1 MVRPAPE
8 LIETLLDVPPSQY
21 LSQRAQWASEQPI
34 SFLMQNALANPQLV
48 SLAAGFVDQQTL
60 PVEITRRALESIVDS
75 ADAGR
80 RALQYGTT
88 PGYLPLR
95 EAVLARQLAS
105 DGQSSAETEVSID
118 QVLITA
124 GSNQLLHLISE
135 ALFDPGDI
143 VLCAAPTYFVYL
155 GMLANLG
162 ARAVGIA
169 TDDEGIVP
177 EALEEELER
186 QASLGNLGRV
196 KAIYVTSYYDNPS
209 SISVSRERRGPL
221 VEIAKRWSRHGRIH
235 IIEDA
240 AYRELRYFGPDI
252 PSLRAFDDT
261 GDTVIVTQT
270 FSKSYSPG
278 LRVGYGILPWHLVK
292 PVQNLKGNIDFGSPN
307 LAQHLL
313 FEVLDQGLL
322 DPHIEQLRNGYR
334 RKLAAMHEAAEQF
347 LRPLPDVD
355 WIRPSGGLY
364 IWLKLPE
371 SIDTGP
377 AGELFDCAVAEGV
390 LYVPG
395 EYCYPGAEADR
406 PKNMIRLSFGVESP
420 EGIRRG
426 IEALSRAVRSVLN
439 A

>member
-8 LIETLLDVPPSQY
+8 LIETLLDTPASQY
-21 LSQRAQWASEQPI
+21 LSQRAQWAGEQPI

-60 PVEITRRALESIVDS
+60 PVEITRRALEAVVSS
-75 ADAGR
+75 PDAGR

-88 PGYLPLR
+88 AGYLLLR

-105 DGQSSAETEVSID
+105 DGQSAAEADISID

-169 TDDEGIVP
+169 TDADGIVP

-186 QASLGNLGRV
+186 QAALGHLGRV

-209 SISVSRERRGPL
+209 SISLAEDRRRPL
-221 VEIAKRWSRHGRIH
+221 VEIAKRWSREGRIH

-240 AYRELRYFGPDI
+240 AYRELRYAGPDI
-252 PSLRAFDDT
+252 PSLRAYDES
-261 GDTVIVTQT
+261 GETVIVTQT

-278 LRVGYGILPWHLVK
+278 LRIGYGILPWHLVS

-313 FEVLDQGLL
+313 FQVLDQGWL
-322 DPHIEQLRNGYR
+322 DPHIAQLRDGYR
-334 RKLAAMHEAAEQF
+334 RKLTAMLDAAEEF
-347 LRPLPDVD
+347 LRPLSDVD
-355 WIRPSGGLY
+355 WISPSGGLY
-364 IWLKLPE
+364 VWLKLPE

-377 AGELFDCAVAEGV
+377 AGSLFDCALAEGV

-426 IEALSRAVRSVLN
+426 MAALSRAIRQV
-439 A
+439 